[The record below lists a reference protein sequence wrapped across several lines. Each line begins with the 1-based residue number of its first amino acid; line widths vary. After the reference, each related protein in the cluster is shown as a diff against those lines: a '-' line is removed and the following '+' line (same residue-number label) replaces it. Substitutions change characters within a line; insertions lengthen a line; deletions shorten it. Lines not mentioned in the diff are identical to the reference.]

1 MKTAYTMTAADRAEL
16 AEIEADAANVKLRR
30 KRFFAK
36 LRQRAHRARVS
47 NLQLGLETQNRKN
60 AKETTQ

>member
-1 MKTAYTMTAADRAEL
+1 MKTHYTMTAADRAEL
-16 AEIEADAANVKLRR
+16 AEIEADTANVKLRR

-36 LRQRAHRARVS
+36 LRQRAHRAKVS
-47 NLQLGLETQNRKN
+47 NRSKELESQSRKK